1 MGKLCRVQE
10 FAKLAGITSK
20 ALRHYERVGLLK
32 PARSNA
38 GYRLYSERHLD
49 RLEHIV
55 RLKVS
60 RPPVARD
67 PDGAGADSGRTARGA
82 SYATASALGK
92 ASASG
97 TCDPRYRSGG
107 GCTRV

>member
-38 GYRLYSERHLD
+38 GYRSTLTGLESAGAD
-49 RLEHIV
+49 R

-67 PDGAGADSGRTARGA
+67 PDGAGADFGRTARGA